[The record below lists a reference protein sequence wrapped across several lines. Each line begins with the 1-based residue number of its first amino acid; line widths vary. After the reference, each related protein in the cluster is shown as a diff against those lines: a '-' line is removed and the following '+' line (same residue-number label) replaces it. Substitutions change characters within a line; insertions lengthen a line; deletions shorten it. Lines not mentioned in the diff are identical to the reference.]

1 MCSVQTKGIAARICG
16 TRGTLVW
23 MNGVSPLNE
32 ICSAMSHELN
42 RNHFYDG
49 FFSQAPQECPL
60 LLSTSPNIRENGS
73 MCYGF
78 DT

>member
-1 MCSVQTKGIAARICG
+1 MCSVQTKGIAARISG

-49 FFSQAPQECPL
+49 FFFTSSTRVP
-60 LLSTSPNIRENGS
+60 TSPFNISKYKREWFNVLWV
-73 MCYGF
+73 
-78 DT
+78 